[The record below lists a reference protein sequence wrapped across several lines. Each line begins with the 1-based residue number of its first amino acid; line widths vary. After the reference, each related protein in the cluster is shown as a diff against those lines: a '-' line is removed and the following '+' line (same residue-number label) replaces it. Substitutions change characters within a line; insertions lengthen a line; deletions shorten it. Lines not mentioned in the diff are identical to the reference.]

1 MPSSYAL
8 GDHFEAFMTRLIE
21 DGRYNSKSEIIR
33 DGLRALEDR
42 EEERALKIKAL
53 REAVQ
58 AGVNSGP
65 GIPMDEVVDRLSAK
79 YKAQIDNSV
88 N

>member
-8 GDHFEAFMTRLIE
+8 GDHFESLMTRLIKE
-21 DGRYNSKSEIIR
+21 GRYNSKSEIIR
-33 DGLRALEDR
+33 AGLRALEDH
-42 EEERALKIKAL
+42 EEERAMKIEAL

-65 GIPMDEVVDRLSAK
+65 GIPMDEVIDKLTTR
-79 YKAQIDNSV
+79 YQAQIDA
-88 N
+88 